1 LIYVYFNE
9 FLQFSGI
16 LDIIAPVKHLR
27 TSQEEGAVAQTNSI
41 VRGATATPSA
51 ASALASAADLAWE
64 RYQEEAAIAFRAG
77 DPITSSRLW
86 AAALDIAEKH
96 LGRGDPRLASSLTNQ
111 ALVMRRRRHDYQ
123 AQKLFHQALDVWDA
137 SWRWIYLMTP
147 GRTAGAAPRSD
158 HLDIYERDARAWFNA
173 LTQQGRAATEAL
185 ECHDKL
191 PANGLDE
198 WFAIKPK
205 RMSDVRRLLGAVLLI
220 APKPRA

>member
-1 LIYVYFNE
+1 LICVYFNE
-9 FLQFSGI
+9 FLHFEGI
-16 LDIIAPVKHLR
+16 LDIVGPMKRLR
-27 TSQEEGAVAQTNSI
+27 TSEEEGAVAQTNSI

-64 RYQEEAAIAFRAG
+64 GYQERAAIAFRAG

-96 LGRGDPRLASSLTNQ
+96 FGRGDPRLASSLTNQ

-123 AQKLFHQALDVWDA
+123 AQKRFREALDVWDD
-137 SWRWIYLMTP
+137 SWRWIHLMTP
-147 GRTAGAAPRSD
+147 GRTAGGAPRSD
-158 HLDIYERDARAWFNA
+158 HLDIYGRDARAWFNA
-173 LTQQGRAATEAL
+173 LAQQGRAATEAL
-185 ECHDKL
+185 ERHDAL
-191 PANGLDE
+191 RANGLDE

-205 RMSDVRRLLGAVLLI
+205 RMSDLRRLLGAVLLI

>member
-1 LIYVYFNE
+1 M
-9 FLQFSGI
+9 
-16 LDIIAPVKHLR
+16 KRLR
-27 TSQEEGAVAQTNSI
+27 TSREEGAVAQTNSI

-64 RYQEEAAIAFRAG
+64 RYQEQAAIAFRAG

-96 LGRGDPRLASSLTNQ
+96 FGRGDPRLASSLTNQ

-123 AQKLFHQALDVWDA
+123 AQKLLREALDVWDD
-137 SWRWIYLMTP
+137 SWRWIHLMTP
-147 GRTAGAAPRSD
+147 GRTVRDTRHSD
-158 HLDIYERDARAWFNA
+158 HLDIYGRDARAWFNA
-173 LTQQGRAATEAL
+173 LAQQGRAATEAL
-185 ECHDKL
+185 EHHDEL

-205 RMSDVRRLLGAVLLI
+205 RMSDLRRLLGAVLLI
-220 APKPRA
+220 APKPRG